1 MVSVV
6 LFYSV
11 TVAYPTTALR
21 TTYGALALALLGLSS
36 TVPTLVT
43 AFFSGALADRH
54 DRARLMRLVNLLGLL
69 ATAALVTVLVFRPTP
84 DIRLPGP
91 AGFYVPEWVLFVYP
105 GWAGVIVSSTLF
117 RPAFNTSVIRVVP
130 RELLGRANGLIGAVA
145 GGATA
150 AGVFASGVLL
160 TVAPAAYALGLP
172 FALFFATQVALAAFD
187 VDLSPAARAGP
198 SRSILQD
205 VKTGFGYIGRHRPIL
220 QITVAG
226 LVINFLTALA
236 TVELA
241 VYVTTWLG
249 ATQGFW
255 YGAMVA
261 AATVGASA
269 GFVLITRFRF
279 ERRAGLTLIL
289 LTTALGATLLA
300 LADVRSIWLALP
312 VVFLFGIIP
321 GMFTTVFLSTIQST
335 VPEEVMGRVFSA
347 DEVGSYALVP
357 VGQYAG
363 GSLTYDVG
371 VQGTYLTA
379 GGTLVLFS
387 VMMLGGF
394 GALRGL
400 TVRTGAERVAV
411 APDG

>member
-11 TVAYPTTALR
+11 TVSYPTATLR
-21 TTYGALALALLGLSS
+21 STYGALALAVLGLSS
-36 TVPTLVT
+36 TVPTLAS

-54 DRARLMRLVNLLGLL
+54 DRAYLMRVVNLLALL
-69 ATAALVTVLVFRPTP
+69 ATALLVGIVLLGPSAH
-84 DIRLPGP
+84 IGLPGP
-91 AGFYVPEWVLFVYP
+91 PGFYVPEWVLWVYP
-105 GWAGVIVSSTLF
+105 AWAAVVVSSTLF
-117 RPAFNTSVIRVVP
+117 RPAFNTSVTRVVP
-130 RELLGRANGLIGAVA
+130 RELLSRANGLIYATA
-145 GGATA
+145 GGVTA

-160 TVAPAAYALGLP
+160 TVGPAAYALGLP

-187 VDLSPAARAGP
+187 VDLPPAARASP
-198 SRSILQD
+198 DRSIVHD
-205 VKTGFGYIGRHRPIL
+205 VRAGFAFIGRHRAIL

-241 VYVTTWLG
+241 IYVTTWLG

-261 AATVGASA
+261 TATVGASV
-269 GFVLITRFRF
+269 GFVLIARVRF
-279 ERRAGLTLIL
+279 ERRAGLTMIL
-289 LTTALGATLLA
+289 LTSALGATLLA
-300 LADVRSIWLALP
+300 LAVARSVWFALP

-321 GMFTTVFLSTIQST
+321 GAFTTVFLSTIQST

-357 VGQYAG
+357 IGQYAG
-363 GSLTYDVG
+363 GSLTYEVG

-379 GGTLVLFS
+379 GGTLVVFGVL
-387 VMMLGGF
+387 MLAAF
-394 GALRGL
+394 GALRRL
-400 TVRTGAERVAV
+400 SIRTSSDRAA
-411 APDG
+411 ATDG